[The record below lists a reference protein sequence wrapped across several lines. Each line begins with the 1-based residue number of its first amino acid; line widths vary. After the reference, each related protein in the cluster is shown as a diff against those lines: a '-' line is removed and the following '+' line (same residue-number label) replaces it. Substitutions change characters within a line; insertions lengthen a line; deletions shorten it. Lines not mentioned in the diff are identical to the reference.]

1 MGIQFNWFKD
11 VEVVERKIGVGL
23 FSYTQN
29 YIEFIDGDGCNHS
42 PSNVG
47 FLQEIFKKYGDVE
60 IPYLS
65 TTYMMDITRKEII
78 TDYLIPKEEVIDV
91 CDKFL
96 NNPNEKDEHDM
107 RNRIEWIKKKAEEGY
122 YIAYE
127 GFY

>member
-11 VEVVERKIGVGL
+11 VEVIERKIGVGL

-42 PSNVG
+42 PSNVDY
-47 FLQEIFKKYGDVE
+47 LQEIFEKYGDVE

-78 TDYLIPKEEVIDV
+78 KDYLIPKEEVIDV

-107 RNRIEWIKKKAEEGY
+107 RDRIEWIKKKAEEGY